1 MVRAHPRLN
10 RNLTVAAFAL
20 SAISTV
26 VVLFLLASA
35 EPFERHG
42 PNAPSVLWSILLWGM
57 VGIGTWVVFLRLVI
71 LLLVPVAGLLY
82 RRSGDTAASP
92 PSGGPEAT
100 AGQVPGAE
108 APLGDPAPQ
117 RRAGP

>member
-1 MVRAHPRLN
+1 MQAHPRLN
-10 RNLTVAAFAL
+10 RQLTVAAFAL

-57 VGIGTWVVFLRLVI
+57 VGIGTWVVLLRLVI
-71 LLLVPVAGLLY
+71 LLLVPVAGILY
-82 RRSGDTAASP
+82 RRSGSGAPADSP
-92 PSGGPEAT
+92 PGDPEADARQASGT
-100 AGQVPGAE
+100 EDLKVPGS
-108 APLGDPAPQ
+108 PT
-117 RRAGP
+117 

>member
-1 MVRAHPRLN
+1 MQAHPRLN
-10 RNLTVAAFAL
+10 RQLTVAAFAL

-57 VGIGTWVVFLRLVI
+57 VGIGTWVVLLRLVI

-82 RRSGDTAASP
+82 RRSGSDAAASSP
-92 PSGGPEAT
+92 PDDSEAAASKT
-100 AGQVPGAE
+100 FGVGA
-108 APLGDPAPQ
+108 PKDPDSPT
-117 RRAGP
+117 